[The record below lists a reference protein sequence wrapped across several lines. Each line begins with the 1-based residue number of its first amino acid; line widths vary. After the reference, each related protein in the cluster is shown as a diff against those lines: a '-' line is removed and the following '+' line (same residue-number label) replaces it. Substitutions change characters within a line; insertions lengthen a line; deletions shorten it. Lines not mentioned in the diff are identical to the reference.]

1 MNESLLSS
9 LVRTFFTAFAKVT
22 GFLLALI
29 LIILSISSFQEGAD
43 TISNDFDVEILPNAK
58 GVRKELS
65 KSAPVILQLNIHGT
79 IGGERL
85 EQKDIESL
93 LVESRENSLKTDRV
107 KAILL
112 SINTPGGGAADADG
126 IYRALLTYKERYKV
140 PVIAYV
146 DGICASGGMYVACA
160 ADEIY
165 ASRVSMIGSVGVI
178 TSAFLNVSKT
188 MDKFGVESL
197 TLYAGK
203 GKDDLNPLRPWKE
216 GESNNF
222 KEIIDATYANF
233 VDIVTTHRKAIS
245 KEKLVQELGANV
257 YIADKA
263 KELGYIDGVVSG
275 RDEAL
280 KIVLAKLSIE
290 DDFYQVVRL
299 DSTNWINQLFK
310 SESPLLTGRIRHD
323 LFAEEIPL
331 RLKNQPLY
339 LYRP

>member
-1 MNESLLSS
+1 MNESLFRT
-9 LVRTFFTAFAKVT
+9 LVRTFLTAFAKVT
-22 GFLLALI
+22 GFLLAFI
-29 LIILSISSFQEGAD
+29 LIILGISSFQEGTD
-43 TISNDFDVEILPNAK
+43 TISNDYDVEILPNAK

-65 KSAPVILQLNIHGT
+65 KTAPVILQLNVHGT
-79 IGGERL
+79 IGADKL

-112 SINTPGGGAADADG
+112 SINTPGGGATDSDG
-126 IYRALLTYKERYKV
+126 IYRALMTYKERYKV

-146 DGICASGGMYVACA
+146 DGLCASGGMFVACA

-165 ASRVSMIGSVGVI
+165 ATRVSMIGSVGVI

-188 MDKFGVESL
+188 MDRYGVESL
-197 TLYAGK
+197 TLSAGK

-216 GESNNF
+216 GEASNF
-222 KEIIDATYANF
+222 KEIINATYADF
-233 VDIVTTHRKAIS
+233 VEIVSAHRPALT
-245 KEKLVQELGANV
+245 KEKLVNEYGANV

-280 KIVLAKLSIE
+280 KILLAKLSIE

-310 SESPLLTGRIRHD
+310 SESPLFTGKIRHE
-323 LFAEEIPL
+323 LFDEEIPL
-331 RLKNQPLY
+331 HLKNQPLY

>member
-1 MNESLLSS
+1 MNESLFRT
-9 LVRTFFTAFAKVT
+9 LVRTFFTAFAKVA
-22 GFLLALI
+22 GFLLAFI
-29 LIILSISSFQEGAD
+29 LIMLAINSFQEGTD
-43 TISNDFDVEILPNAK
+43 SIPNNYDVEILPNAQ
-58 GVRKELS
+58 GVRKEQS
-65 KSAPVILQLNIHGT
+65 KSAPVILQLNIHGV
-79 IGGERL
+79 IGAEGL

-93 LVESRENSLKTDRV
+93 LVESRENSLKSDRV

-112 SINTPGGGAADADG
+112 SINSPGGGATDADG

-146 DGICASGGMYVACA
+146 DGLCASGGMYIACA

-165 ASRVSMIGSVGVI
+165 ASEVSMVGSVGVI

-188 MDKFGVESL
+188 MDKIGVESL

-222 KEIIDATYANF
+222 KEIIEATYKNF
-233 VDIVTTHRKAIS
+233 VDIVTSHRPALS

-257 YIADKA
+257 YIAEKA
-263 KELGYIDGVVSG
+263 KELGYIDGIVSG

-290 DDFYQVVRL
+290 DDYYQVVKL
-299 DSTNWINQLFK
+299 DSTNWINQLFR
-310 SESPLLTGRIRHD
+310 SESPLLTGKIRHE
-323 LFAEEIPL
+323 LFAEDVPL